1 MVTSDLG
8 HKEFIGITRQR
19 KRNSLAGRND
29 HVKMSYRKGDITS
42 QKKPEF
48 FVSGGE
54 RAIEEF
60 HYLLILAI
68 NIYQLQATAF
78 ICAICVGL
86 HQPGTDLSH
95 DSIHN

>member
-42 QKKPEF
+42 QKKQ
-48 FVSGGE
+48 SSLCL
-54 RAIEEF
+54 EEKE
-60 HYLLILAI
+60 
-68 NIYQLQATAF
+68 Q
-78 ICAICVGL
+78 
-86 HQPGTDLSH
+86 
-95 DSIHN
+95 